1 MKLGIVLP
9 NQIPWGLNRSVMLDW
24 ARVADR
30 AGFYGLGTIDKM
42 NFDGWDLMP
51 TLAAAAAVTERIRL
65 ATTIL
70 QLPARNE
77 VEVAKQAAT
86 IDVLSEGRLDLG
98 VAVGGRPDDYDAY
111 GVPDRFASRGRRFPE
126 QIARIRR
133 IWEEARGSTDVRGAF
148 GPAPVQESIP
158 IFLGGGTEATVQ
170 RAVEIGD
177 GFIFGT
183 AGAEA
188 MARRAPEIRQMA
200 EAAGRRTFPIHGLA
214 YVALGPDPRKVLEQG
229 TRSLLRYYGRLWR
242 PAEELIHHG
251 PADTVLEDVRAYER
265 SGIEVL
271 YLWPVVLDVN
281 QVDLLAEGV
290 LPHYVSSVPPRRTEA
305 PSGGEVR

>member
-9 NQIPWGLNRSVMLDW
+9 NQIPWGLNRGVMLDW
-24 ARVADR
+24 ARAADR

-42 NFDGWDLMP
+42 NYDGWDLLP
-51 TLAAAAAVTERIRL
+51 TLAAVAAVTERIRL

-77 VEVAKQAAT
+77 FEVAKQAAT

-111 GVPDRFASRGRRFPE
+111 GVPDRFSSRGRRFPE
-126 QIARIRR
+126 QIARMRR
-133 IWEEARGSTDVRGAF
+133 IWEEARRSSEDRGAF

-158 IFLGGGTEATVQ
+158 IILGGGAERTVQ

-200 EAAGRRTFPIHGLA
+200 EAAGRQNFPIHGLA
-214 YVALGPDPRKVLEQG
+214 YVALGDDPKKALEQG

-242 PAEELIHHG
+242 PAEEMIHHG
-251 PADTVLEDVRAYER
+251 PADTVLEDVRAYEP

-271 YLWPVVLDVN
+271 YLWPAILDVN
-281 QVDLLAEGV
+281 QVELLAEGV
-290 LPHYVSSVPPRRTEA
+290 LPHYV
-305 PSGGEVR
+305 

>member
-9 NQIPWGLNRSVMLDW
+9 NQIPWGLDPSMMLDW
-24 ARVADR
+24 ARAADR
-30 AGFYGLGTIDKM
+30 AGFHGLGTIDKM
-42 NFDGWDLMP
+42 NYDGWDLLP

-77 VEVAKQAAT
+77 NEVAKQAAT

-111 GVPDRFASRGRRFPE
+111 GVPDRFASRGKRFPE

-133 IWEEARGSTDVRGAF
+133 IWEEARGSTEDRGAF
-148 GPAPVQESIP
+148 GPAPVQEPIP
-158 IFLGGGTEATVQ
+158 IFLGGGTERTVQ

-188 MARRAPEIRQMA
+188 MARMVPGIQRMA
-200 EAAGRRTFPIHGLA
+200 EAKGKGDFPVHGIS
-214 YVALGPDPRKVLEQG
+214 YVALGADPKKALEQG

-251 PADTVLEDVRAYER
+251 PADKVLEDVRAYEP
-265 SGIEVL
+265 SGIDVL
-271 YLWPVVLDVN
+271 YLWPAVLDVN

-290 LPHYVSSVPPRRTEA
+290 LPHYV
-305 PSGGEVR
+305 